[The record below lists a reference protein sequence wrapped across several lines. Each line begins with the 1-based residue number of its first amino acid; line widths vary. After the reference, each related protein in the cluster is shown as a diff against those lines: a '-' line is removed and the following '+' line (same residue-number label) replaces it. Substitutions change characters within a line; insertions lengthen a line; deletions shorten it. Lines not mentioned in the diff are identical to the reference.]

1 MPRRLILWDIDGTL
15 LTTGSAGRLAL
26 EHGTMA
32 ATGLHRVLHIE
43 MSGKTDPQI
52 VREMLVLE
60 GLSSAEIDRAIPVAL
75 KEAEHA
81 LQAES
86 ERMLLEGRVHPGVRA
101 LLDALSE
108 TTGVRQ
114 SLLTGNVAMNA
125 VVKVR
130 TFGLESYFDFEIG
143 AYGTDSADRAELVPF
158 ALRRA
163 RELRGEAYEPEEVW
177 IIGDTQN
184 DLRCATAAGAH
195 CLLVGTGKEGIT
207 AVASLPADAV
217 LEDLSD
223 TDRVLGILLAS
234 D

>member
-1 MPRRLILWDIDGTL
+1 MTRRLILWDIDGTL

-26 EHGTMA
+26 ERGTMA
-32 ATGLHRVLHIE
+32 ATGLDRVSHVE

-60 GLSSAEIDRAIPVAL
+60 GLSGAEVDRVLPTAL
-75 KEAEHA
+75 REAERA
-81 LQAES
+81 LEGEG
-86 ERMLLEGRVHPGVRA
+86 ERMLSEGRVHPGVRA
-101 LLDALSE
+101 LLEALAATE
-108 TTGVRQ
+108 GVRQ
-114 SLLTGNVAMNA
+114 SLLTGNVAVNA

-130 TFGLESYFDFEIG
+130 TFGLDSYFDFEIG
-143 AYGTDSADRAELVPF
+143 AYGTDHADRTELVPF

-163 RELRGEAYEPEEVW
+163 RELRGEDYRPDEVW
-177 IIGDTQN
+177 IIGDTAN

-195 CLLVGTGKEGIT
+195 CLLVGTGKDGVG

-217 LEDLSD
+217 VEDLSD
-223 TDRVLGILLAS
+223 TALVLGILL